1 MCYHQPAFEVNPD
14 HLDQNPEH
22 LRFATANYAGGGGIV
37 RILLT
42 VTPLGDLIVH
52 VATVDDYGNEIMTG
66 AVHGALVS
74 DYGDAVPDSVVH
86 RAVMDDYGNVV
97 DVDCVAVDPHE
108 VIA

>member
-1 MCYHQPAFEVNPD
+1 MCYHQPAFEVNPG

-22 LRFATANYAGGGGIV
+22 LRFATADYAGREEAV

-52 VATVDDYGNEIMTG
+52 VVLMDDYGNEIVTG
-66 AVHGALVS
+66 AVHGAIVS
-74 DYGDAVPDSVVH
+74 DYGDAIPDSVVH